1 MRQRCRALC
10 AIVMGSA
17 AALAGGLAWADPQQA
32 SIAAQP
38 KTTVSRAISN
48 FSEALTCVDG
58 LFVRHGVNGIALANG
73 GILDS
78 TGKVAVGTNEMVV
91 TAVSRM
97 TRQSRALTFID
108 YDTTSGDL
116 ARVTAEVRA
125 GRRAPI
131 LAAYYLRGAITSV
144 DENVLQSSV
153 GGRGALSR
161 KDTIVGPDGIAK
173 KGLIDTFEIADSK
186 NQLVTVMSL
195 DVNLA
200 NSRTR
205 QVIAEANSS
214 NTITVV
220 QAGKSDESGGK
231 ISKMGIN
238 FSISTN
244 EAEGK
249 GAAVRAL
256 TELAL
261 IESIGRLTSIPYWEC
276 LGHERTEPT
285 HRIWARELFDEQSEQ
300 SRMDF
305 VLRGL
310 HRSGYVPETAGA
322 SAHLAPTISRYQADH
337 DLVPTGQVDFDL
349 YYSLMAQ
356 DPGESPRS
364 AAAASPR
371 RLSVEVTATNGG
383 ATFKKGQDISLILT
397 APARA
402 TAYCFMREADDV
414 LIRVFPNRFQP
425 SPHLTN
431 ASSVIVPP
439 QAGRSFAMVLDKA
452 PGRTIFTCF
461 SLPVSEDDLGPA
473 LGPDLKPLDFDEQEV
488 ENRLGRLSSQPVER
502 VSATV
507 NVP

>member
-1 MRQRCRALC
+1 MRQRCLALC
-10 AIVMGSA
+10 AIAMGSA
-17 AALAGGLAWADPQQA
+17 ITLAGGLAWADPQQSA
-32 SIAAQP
+32 IAAQP

-58 LFVRHGVNGIALANG
+58 LLVRYGVSGIALANG

-78 TGKVAVGTNEMVV
+78 TGKVAAGTNEMVV
-91 TAVSRM
+91 TAISRM

-116 ARVTAEVRA
+116 ARITAEVRA
-125 GRRAPI
+125 GRRAAI

-161 KDTIVGPDGIAK
+161 KDTIVDPDGIGK

-200 NSRTR
+200 NSHTR

-214 NTITVV
+214 NTIAVV

-238 FSISTN
+238 FTISTN

-285 HRIWARELFDEQSEQ
+285 YRTWARELFDDQSEQ

-310 HRSGYVPETAGA
+310 HRSGYVPEIAGA

-356 DPGESPRS
+356 DPGESPR
-364 AAAASPR
+364 AAANHR
-371 RLSVEVTATNGG
+371 RLSVEVAATDGG
-383 ATFKKGQDISLILT
+383 ASFKKGQGVSLILT
-397 APARA
+397 APVRA
-402 TAYCFMREADDV
+402 SAYCFMREADDV

-431 ASSVIVPP
+431 ASSVTVPP
-439 QAGRSFAMVLDKA
+439 QEGRSFAMVLDKA

-461 SLPVSEDDLGPA
+461 SLPVSEDDLGAA
-473 LGPDLKPLDFDEQEV
+473 LGPDLKPLDFDEQEI
-488 ENRLGRLSSQPVER
+488 ENRLSRLSSQPVER
-502 VSATV
+502 ISATI